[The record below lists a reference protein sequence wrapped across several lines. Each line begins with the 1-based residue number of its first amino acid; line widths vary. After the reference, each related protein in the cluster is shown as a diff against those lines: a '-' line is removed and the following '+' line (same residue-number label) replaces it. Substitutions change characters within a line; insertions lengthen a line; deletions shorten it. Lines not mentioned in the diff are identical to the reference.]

1 MRRRLRNSLHWWLS
15 WCDSSF
21 IISILAKGYW
31 LPWKGEEPTPFEA
44 LNHAGVQA
52 HMAFTQGAVSD
63 LIASGAAVQVSSKAA
78 LTCISPLNV
87 VEQRDKCRLILDL
100 RKVNAHLQ
108 VPKFKYEGLGRVTE
122 IIRPNDWMF
131 TIDLKSGYHHVEIHS
146 SCWRYLGFQLDG
158 KFYCFTSLPFG
169 LATAPF
175 VFTQLIKQLAKR
187 WRARGVR
194 VILYVD
200 DLLFLCHSETQARS
214 TCIKVLQDLK
224 AAGFVI
230 NAKKSN
236 LHPTHHL
243 RFLGMELDTERG
255 MFLIGED
262 RREQLLQELHL
273 LVKKGQSG
281 RQVPIRK
288 IARITGF
295 LSSMLLAL
303 GTTARAFSHELLHL
317 IDSARSW
324 NARVKLSQV
333 ATEELLFWTVRFDRF
348 NGAPFHQSQRFD
360 AVIHVDAS
368 AHSWGAIL
376 AKFPS
381 ASCEASACMPRE
393 LLRTSNT
400 RRELEGVLWALQ
412 TFATQVAGAHVL
424 VRVDN
429 QAVMF
434 ILRKG
439 GSRQADLT
447 LTCQAIIQFCLGNTT
462 RLAIEWIPR
471 ELNVQAD
478 DLSKL
483 QDHDNYS
490 LHAPWFRLLDRHWGP
505 HTIDLFANARNKHV
519 QRFCSKIPH
528 PDAFTVDAF
537 SISWKGERCFAFPP
551 PHLVPATLRH
561 AELTHAE
568 LTLVVPQWTGASW
581 WPLLQPSTQ
590 AWAPAVVAHLAIAQ
604 GGQCLRAG
612 SHTTAFSGLGLPHSP
627 IIALRVNYAI

>member
-1 MRRRLRNSLHWWLS
+1 
-15 WCDSSF
+15 
-21 IISILAKGYW
+21 
-31 LPWKGEEPTPFEA
+31 
-44 LNHAGVQA
+44 
-52 HMAFTQGAVSD
+52 
-63 LIASGAAVQVSSKAA
+63 
-78 LTCISPLNV
+78 
-87 VEQRDKCRLILDL
+87 
-100 RKVNAHLQ
+100 
-108 VPKFKYEGLGRVTE
+108 
-122 IIRPNDWMF
+122 MF
-131 TIDLKSGYHHVEIHS
+131 TIDLKSGYHHVEIHP

-169 LATAPF
+169 LATALF

-194 VILYVD
+194 VIPYVD

-214 TCIKVLQDLK
+214 TCIEVLQDLK

-230 NAKKSN
+230 NAQMSN

-243 RFLGMELDTERG
+243 RFLGMELDMERG

-273 LVKKGQSG
+273 LVKEGQSG

-295 LSSMLLAL
+295 LSSMSLAL

-333 ATEELLFWTVRFDRF
+333 ATEELLFWTVHFDRF

-360 AVIHVDAS
+360 AVIHIDAS

-393 LLRTSNT
+393 LLRISST

-439 GSRQADLT
+439 GSCQADLT
-447 LTCQAIIQFCLGNTT
+447 LTC
-462 RLAIEWIPR
+462 
-471 ELNVQAD
+471 
-478 DLSKL
+478 
-483 QDHDNYS
+483 
-490 LHAPWFRLLDRHWGP
+490 
-505 HTIDLFANARNKHV
+505 
-519 QRFCSKIPH
+519 
-528 PDAFTVDAF
+528 
-537 SISWKGERCFAFPP
+537 
-551 PHLVPATLRH
+551 
-561 AELTHAE
+561 
-568 LTLVVPQWTGASW
+568 
-581 WPLLQPSTQ
+581 
-590 AWAPAVVAHLAIAQ
+590 
-604 GGQCLRAG
+604 
-612 SHTTAFSGLGLPHSP
+612 
-627 IIALRVNYAI
+627 